1 MMIISTEAP
10 CPVGVGDTGTTQI
23 VSILQLMGKT
33 MLVKSMFWV
42 KLETKVI
49 PVSLSAPIYTGGEEN
64 KKSKKRN
71 LEVASTKE
79 NGISFYGNRNPVSL
93 DLTCS

>member
-1 MMIISTEAP
+1 MMIISTEAISR
-10 CPVGVGDTGTTQI
+10 GVGDTGTTQI

-49 PVSLSAPIYTGGEEN
+49 PVSLSAPIYPGGEEN

>member
-1 MMIISTEAP
+1 MMIISTEAISR
-10 CPVGVGDTGTTQI
+10 GVGDTGTTQI

-79 NGISFYGNRNPVSL
+79 NGISFYGNRNAVSL